1 MTILRLLFLF
11 LFGVLFSGS
20 AFAQN
25 EEVALGQWRSYLP
38 YTKGTFVTQSNST
51 VYYAAD
57 FSLLAIDK
65 AENSVERLTKVN
77 GLNDVEIELL
87 KYNPFGEELILVYQN
102 GNIDIVYPDEIVNI
116 PFLKQASIIGDRGVY
131 DIHFASAN
139 RAFLATGF
147 GILEINPQTAKIV
160 SDIRTGIKVNSF
172 TSLDDNF
179 YAATDEGIYRA
190 ANDPAINLLDFANN
204 WQLLGAA
211 EGLSDD
217 YSSSDIIA
225 LEDRLVFAIDDS
237 LVFYQNGVSEKFYS
251 SNGFGIQFLSAEGA
265 HLIAGIDCQSGCV
278 SDKIVF
284 LEKDGTLLREVG
296 QSCFSGAIQHAIED
310 EQGRIWAADKSA
322 QFRVFQDINSRC
334 DSTIYEGP
342 GSGQLWDL
350 EIQGDELWVATGGYD
365 ETQGYLFRRD
375 GVLRL
380 QADGFWTQYNRTTRT
395 EFRGENETIGGGDD
409 VLDLIKVKAHPTTET
424 VYFASFIEGML
435 EYDLQ
440 ADEMTLFNENSSA
453 IGEVVGDPERTR
465 IGGITI
471 DLNDNV
477 WATNYLAERPLV
489 VFEKDGNSK
498 NFSTNRCGN
507 FTELLDIVV
516 DGANNKWMIVENIN
530 GGLLVF
536 NEGDLNDPTD
546 DLCRLITTTNS
557 NLPSN
562 QVLSIEVDLDGDV
575 WVGTTNG
582 VVIFQCGSQAL
593 DADVCPG
600 FLQIVNVGGDN
611 ENLLKGESV
620 QAIAVDG
627 ANRKWF
633 GTLNGVFLQSPS
645 GDELLA
651 SFTATN
657 SPLFDNNIIDI
668 AIRQETG
675 EVFIG
680 TARGLQSV
688 RTDATSGFAVNTANI
703 NVFPNPVRPEYEGPI
718 AVNGL
723 ARDADIKITD
733 ISGKL
738 VYETQALGG
747 QAIWDGRDYNGRKA
761 ASGVYLVFST
771 STRNFDNP
779 DAAVAKIL
787 IVR

>member
-1 MTILRLLFLF
+1 MTTNKLSLFFIGLF
-11 LFGVLFSGS
+11 FSM
-20 AFAQN
+20 ALFAQN
-25 EEVALGQWRSYLP
+25 EEVAIGQWRSYLP
-38 YTKGTFVTQSNST
+38 YTKGAFVTQSNST

-65 AENSVERLTKVN
+65 GENSVERLTKVN

-131 DIHFASAN
+131 DIHFVSAT
-139 RAFLATGF
+139 RALLATGF
-147 GILEINPQTAKIV
+147 GILEINPQTAKV
-160 SDIRTGIKVNSF
+160 VADIRTSIKVNSI

-179 YAATDEGIYRA
+179 YAATDEGIYQA
-190 ANDPAINLLDFANN
+190 KNDPSINLLDFTNN
-204 WQLLGAA
+204 WQLLGSA

-217 YSSSDIIA
+217 YSSSAIIA

-251 SNGFGIQFLSAEGA
+251 SNGFGIQFLSADGA
-265 HLIAGIDCQSGCV
+265 HLIAGIDCNSGCV
-278 SDKIVF
+278 SDKVVF

-296 QSCFSGAIQHAIED
+296 QSCSSGALQYAIED
-310 EQGRIWAADKSA
+310 EQGRIWMADKSA

-342 GSGQLWDL
+342 ASGQLWDL
-350 EIQGDELWVATGGYD
+350 EVKGDELWIATGGFD
-365 ETQGYLFRRD
+365 ETKSYLFRRD
-375 GVLRL
+375 GILRL
-380 QADGFWTQYNRTTRT
+380 QSDGFWTQYNRTSRP
-395 EFRGENETIGGGDD
+395 EFRGEDGIIGGGDD
-409 VLDLIKVKAHPTTET
+409 VLDLIKIKAHPTTET
-424 VYFASFIEGML
+424 VFLGSYIEGLL
-435 EYDLQ
+435 EFDLQ
-440 ADEMTLFNENSSA
+440 SNTMELFNENNSA
-453 IGEVVGDPERTR
+453 IGEPNGDPNRSR
-465 IGGITI
+465 IGGIAI
-471 DLNDNV
+471 DQNENV
-477 WATNYLAERPLV
+477 WITNFLADEPLV
-489 VFEKDGNSK
+489 VFEKDGSSR
-498 NFSTNRCGN
+498 NFSTSRCGN

-516 DGANNKWMIVENIN
+516 DGANNKWMIVENTG
-530 GGLLVF
+530 GGLIVF
-536 NEGDLNDPTD
+536 NEGDLNDPND
-546 DLCRLITTTNS
+546 DVCRPITTTNS

-562 QVLSIEVDLDGDV
+562 EVLSIEVDLDGDV

-593 DADVCPG
+593 DAEVCPG

-651 SFTATN
+651 SFTETN
-657 SPLFDNNIIDI
+657 SPLFDNNIVDI

-680 TARGLQSV
+680 TARGLQSI
-688 RTDATSGFAVNTANI
+688 RTDAASGFAVNTANI
-703 NVFPNPVRPEYEGPI
+703 NVFPNPVRPEYDGPI

-738 VYETQALGG
+738 VYETTALGG